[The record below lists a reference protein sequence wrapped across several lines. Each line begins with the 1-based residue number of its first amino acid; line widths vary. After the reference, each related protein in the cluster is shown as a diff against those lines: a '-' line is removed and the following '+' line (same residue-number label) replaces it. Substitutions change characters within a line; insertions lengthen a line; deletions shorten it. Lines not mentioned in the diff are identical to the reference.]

1 MSLMWCWSRDRKAES
16 ERISIYDSVRG
27 QMWACN
33 HMLLLFFLLHIVCAF
48 CKSLVNALLQKKKT
62 CLHTSLCLTENIINV
77 YVIIWQTWYL
87 QICVCLEYKQIEMS
101 VLMEAAY

>member
-1 MSLMWCWSRDRKAES
+1 
-16 ERISIYDSVRG
+16 
-27 QMWACN
+27 MWACN
-33 HMLLLFFLLHIVCAF
+33 HMLLLFFLLHIVCGF
-48 CKSLVNALLQKKKT
+48 RKSLVNALLQKKQQQKKT
-62 CLHTSLCLTENIINV
+62 CLHTSLCLTEKLINV